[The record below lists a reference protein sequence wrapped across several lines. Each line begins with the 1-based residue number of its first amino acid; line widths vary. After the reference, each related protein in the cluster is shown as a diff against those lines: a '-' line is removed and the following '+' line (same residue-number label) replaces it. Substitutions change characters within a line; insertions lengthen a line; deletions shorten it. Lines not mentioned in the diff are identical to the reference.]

1 MLIVACEGQYRYTP
15 EQADVLAEIKGY
27 GSDNGAAL
35 MEDLDYF
42 CCADC
47 GDYVVEPSGWSE
59 EYHGVLCNKCAPQ
72 EVEV

>member
-15 EQADVLAEIKGY
+15 EQAQALAESLGY
-27 GSDNGAAL
+27 EDGSDL
-35 MEDLDYF
+35 MADRDYF

-59 EYHGVLCNKCAPQ
+59 EYHGVLCNKCAPV
-72 EVEV
+72 EVEA